1 MIPFSLFLIVILII
15 NIIAV
20 KEDFF
25 LGLFLFFLSLYIVM
39 PLFGYIF
46 FPEIS
51 ELMNAY
57 FGDEILNKVY
67 IFIIASFFSIAFV
80 FLYLKKFSKF
90 RVLFISLKY
99 LDGLKWFGLYIL
111 LFYFLYLFIIFY
123 LFYSDLNYTN
133 INNFYFKGNT
143 AVSFFLTCYKFFPGI
158 LIVLYDQFV
167 RKKFRLLFPIF
178 FCLFLSITIKIG
190 FKTDLVA
197 LLIGFMIYNFVK
209 NRKYFFSIKFYYQIL
224 FFIIL
229 LSISQFVR
237 YQSEESQKLND
248 TFIISLIDK
257 DYFPPAHLLF
267 ASIYYKIIDPIEVLR
282 SNILNLIP
290 GLKYPYL
297 QLYITEKFNP
307 GVTDR
312 TSSYAYYVLTEGFN
326 FMGMWGFIYNSLI
339 GFYLYIYRYVLVFK
353 NTSLNC
359 CLIAILGMNLVNL
372 VRGQSVY
379 FFKYLFIMDFFPIL
393 ILLFLNGYI
402 IQLRKQ

>member
-1 MIPFSLFLIVILII
+1 MIPFSLFVIIIIII
-15 NIIAV
+15 NIIAI
-20 KEDFF
+20 KKDFF
-25 LGLFLFFLSLYIVM
+25 LGLFLFFLSLYIIM

-51 ELMNAY
+51 ELMNAH
-57 FGDEILNKVY
+57 FGDEILDKVY
-67 IFIIASFFSIAFV
+67 FFVIASFFSIAFV

-90 RVLFISLKY
+90 RVLFISLKN
-99 LDGLKWFGLYIL
+99 LDGIKWLGLYIL

-123 LFYSDLNYTN
+123 IFYSDLNYSN
-133 INNFYFKGNT
+133 INNTYFRGNT
-143 AVSFFLTCYKFFPGI
+143 AVSFFITCYKFFPGI

-167 RKKFRLLFPIF
+167 QKKYRILFPVF
-178 FCLFLSITIKIG
+178 FCLFLNITIKIG

-197 LLIGFMIYNFVK
+197 LLIGLMIYNFVK
-209 NRKYFFSIKFYYQIL
+209 NKNYFSSIKFYYQIS

-229 LSISQFVR
+229 LTISQFVR
-237 YQSEESQKLND
+237 YQSEESQKLNNSL
-248 TFIISLIDK
+248 IISLIDK

-267 ASIYYKIIDPIEVLR
+267 ASIYYKIIDPVEVLR

-312 TSSYAYYVLTEGFN
+312 SSSYAYYVLSEGYN

-339 GFYLYIYRYVLVFK
+339 GIYLFIYRYVFVFK
-353 NTSLNC
+353 NKSLNY

-379 FFKYLFIMDFFPIL
+379 FLKYLLIMDFFPIL
-393 ILLFLNGYI
+393 LLLFLNGFI
-402 IQLRKQ
+402 IQLKK